1 MIKAVIYCVVCLE
14 FSPQEFADVL
24 NFLDV
29 SYFFFFNVLL
39 EWWPYQSSYSDL
51 TRPQW
56 SLKQLYI
63 RDWNLV
69 TSLSMFAISYV
80 ESMADLKQ
88 LSAKS
93 HPWIDLDS
101 LTPYFIRPLGKCSN
115 LILLS
120 SSISYIYKLTEKKVI
135 NIRNRS
141 IIAPSV
147 MCI

>member
-1 MIKAVIYCVVCLE
+1 MIKAIIYCVVCLE

-69 TSLSMFAISYV
+69 TSLSMFEISYV
-80 ESMADLKQ
+80 ESMADLK
-88 LSAKS
+88 
-93 HPWIDLDS
+93 
-101 LTPYFIRPLGKCSN
+101 
-115 LILLS
+115 
-120 SSISYIYKLTEKKVI
+120 
-135 NIRNRS
+135 
-141 IIAPSV
+141 
-147 MCI
+147 